1 MELSTIQNRIK
12 MIEDLEAE
20 NKVSKDLLKS
30 ELENSGEYQKAAQ
43 DAKEAQTKKR
53 REKELVMQKSECE
66 KIVMDIKAN
75 NEEIATLK
83 EILSVELADYYQ
95 KNKTDEIIGH
105 DGKQRKFKIIAR
117 LTSFQGE

>member
-117 LTSFQGE
+117 LTTFQGE

>member
-12 MIEDLEAE
+12 MIEDLESE

-30 ELENSGEYQKAAQ
+30 ELENSEQYQKAAQ
-43 DAKEAQTKKR
+43 EAKEAQTKKR
-53 REKELVMQKSECE
+53 REKELVMSKSECE

-75 NEEIATLK
+75 NEEISTLK
-83 EILSVELADYYQ
+83 EILSVELSDYYQ

-117 LTSFQGE
+117 LTSYQGE